1 MWVYQLTV
9 IALFDRCFLQ
19 RIDLELLKDR
29 GVQLL
34 ENNGHPWNVIDQSEA
49 RIEHCFGINIYM
61 GTEDLLVWTKRSSE
75 VVRC

>member
-34 ENNGHPWNVIDQSEA
+34 ENNGHPWNVMTNQDQVFNNA
-49 RIEHCFGINIYM
+49 WYTQIE
-61 GTEDLLVWTKRSSE
+61 
-75 VVRC
+75 

>member
-19 RIDLELLKDR
+19 RIDLDLLKDR

-34 ENNGHPWNVIDQSEA
+34 ENNGHPWNVMTNQDQVFNNA
-49 RIEHCFGINIYM
+49 WYTQIEKTMFNLQIRFI
-61 GTEDLLVWTKRSSE
+61 
-75 VVRC
+75 

>member
-34 ENNGHPWNVIDQSEA
+34 ENNGHPWNVMTNQDQVFNNA
-49 RIEHCFGINIYM
+49 WYTQIEKTMFNLQIRFI
-61 GTEDLLVWTKRSSE
+61 
-75 VVRC
+75 

>member
-19 RIDLELLKDR
+19 RIDLDLLKDR

-34 ENNGHPWNVIDQSEA
+34 ENNGHPWNVMTNQDQVFNNA
-49 RIEHCFGINIYM
+49 WYTQIEKNN
-61 GTEDLLVWTKRSSE
+61 V
-75 VVRC
+75 